1 MLHQTFIIS
10 TDPSHF
16 TTEFS
21 IQRTLKTVKIFL
33 QTGRDFLK
41 QQMAQGHTMNPAKIL
56 WDEEQ
61 LFLPKKALAIK

>member
-41 QQMAQGHTMNPAKIL
+41 QQMAQGHTMNPGKIL